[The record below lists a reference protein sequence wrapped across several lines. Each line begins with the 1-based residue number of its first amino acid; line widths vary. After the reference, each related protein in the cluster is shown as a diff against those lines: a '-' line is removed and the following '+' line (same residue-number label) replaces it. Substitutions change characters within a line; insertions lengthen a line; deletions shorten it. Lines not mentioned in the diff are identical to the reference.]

1 MTIEF
6 FTLRRVKSQQLCQKE
21 LSSLL
26 RKNLRS
32 WIFSNTAIIA
42 FRCLSWRRARPS
54 TRRRSS
60 SRSADACSPTPEW
73 RISGAWPSSAIPTKP
88 SGLRERYEGVEAA
101 WHGNKRHWNDLYVD
115 RDLSDAFVREQIRR
129 SYMLVLRHNVT
140 PRTLRDEMLAHV
152 ARHGLPE

>member
-1 MTIEF
+1 MDILEY
-6 FTLRRVKSQQLCQKE
+6 RDY
-21 LSSLL
+21 
-26 RKNLRS
+26 
-32 WIFSNTAIIA
+32 
-42 FRCLSWRRARPS
+42 CLSLPFVEESTPFDETTLVFKVGGRMFTYAGMEDFRRLA
-54 TRRRSS
+54 
-60 SRSADACSPTPEW
+60 
-73 RISGAWPSSAIPTKP
+73 
-88 SGLRERYEGVEAA
+88 EAA

>member
-32 WIFSNTAIIA
+32 WIFSNTAITA

-73 RISGAWPSSAIPTKP
+73 RISGAWPSSGDPDEAV
-88 SGLRERYEGVEAA
+88 GAARALRGGRGGVARQQTPLERPLRRPRSERRFRARTRSAA
-101 WHGNKRHWNDLYVD
+101 PICSSCGITYAPHAAR
-115 RDLSDAFVREQIRR
+115 RDAGACR
-129 SYMLVLRHNVT
+129 
-140 PRTLRDEMLAHV
+140 
-152 ARHGLPE
+152 RHGLPE

>member
-1 MTIEF
+1 MDILEY
-6 FTLRRVKSQQLCQKE
+6 RDY
-21 LSSLL
+21 
-26 RKNLRS
+26 
-32 WIFSNTAIIA
+32 
-42 FRCLSWRRARPS
+42 CLSLPFVEES
-54 TRRRSS
+54 TPFDETTLVFKVGGRMF
-60 SRSADACSPTPEW
+60 T
-73 RISGAWPSSAIPTKP
+73 
-88 SGLRERYEGVEAA
+88 YEGVEAA